1 MSINAIAMEESK
13 MALGRRKSVQQQDLF
28 ITAVDLPRSDG
39 HVFYAKLNQLLE
51 EAGFDTWI
59 EKLCAPYYSQVRG
72 RPGIPPGVYF
82 RMLLVG
88 YFEGIQSQRG
98 IAWRCADSLSIRQF
112 LGLKLTDHSPDHS
125 SLTVI
130 RERLPETVHVSVFE
144 WVLRLANEK
153 KLLGGKTVAVDS
165 TTLEADAAM
174 KSIVRRDT
182 GKDWRS
188 YVIDLMRAEG
198 IVKENQEPSDEEIR
212 RFDRNRKGK
221 KVSNEDWVSGT
232 DAEAKIAKMKDGTTH
247 LAYKAEH
254 VVDLDSGMILGAEIT
269 PADMHDTKSLEDSL
283 HKAQIHLEAAGSEIE
298 IRDVAADKG
307 YHSTEALTELS
318 EHMNYR
324 SYIPE
329 PKSPDGRNWSKTT
342 LKERKA
348 VLANRRRAK
357 GNKGRKLQRKRSEQV
372 ERSFAHVLETGG
384 GRRCRLRGT
393 EKIQKRY
400 FLMTAAYNLGVVM
413 RMLFGIG
420 TSRSLQG
427 MMGAILA
434 CFMSSKT
441 LWMALQSDWI
451 ASRRARRRF
460 HRQFRSELIQF
471 RNRRAL
477 TQIAISS
484 TGC

>member
-1 MSINAIAMEESK
+1 MSINAIAMEERT

-39 HVFYAKLNQLLE
+39 HVFYAKLNRLLE
-51 EAGFDTWI
+51 EADFDAWI

-130 RERLPETVHVSVFE
+130 RERLPDSVHESVFE
-144 WVLRLANEK
+144 WVLQLANEK
-153 KLLGGKTVAVDS
+153 RLLGGKAVAVDS

-174 KSIVRRDT
+174 KSIVRKDT
-182 GKDWRS
+182 GEDWRS
-188 YVIDLMRAEG
+188 YVIGLMRAEG
-198 IVKENQEPSDEEIR
+198 VVKENEEPSDEEIR
-212 RFDRNRKGK
+212 RFDKKRKGK

-232 DAEAKIAKMKDGTTH
+232 DPEAKIARMKDGTTH

-269 PADMHDTKSLEDSL
+269 PADTPDTRSLEDSL
-283 HKAQIHLEAAGSEIE
+283 HKAQIHLEAAESKTE

-307 YHSTEALTELS
+307 YHSTDTLSDLS
-318 EHMNYR
+318 EHTNYR
-324 SYIPE
+324 TYIPE
-329 PKSPDGRNWSKTT
+329 PKSPGGRNWSKYSR
-342 LKERKA
+342 KERKA

-357 GNKGRKLQRKRSEQV
+357 GNKGRKLQKLRSEKV
-372 ERSFAHVLETGG
+372 ERTFAHVLETGG

-427 MMGAILA
+427 MMRAVLA
-434 CFMSSKT
+434 CFLSLKT
-441 LWMALQSDWI
+441 LWYAFQAVRS
-451 ASRRARRRF
+451 APYREF
-460 HRQFRSELIQF
+460 RQFRANS
-471 RNRRAL
+471 RRWRCDFQNPSL
-477 TQIAISS
+477 PTQIAISS

>member
-1 MSINAIAMEESK
+1 
-13 MALGRRKSVQQQDLF
+13 MALGRRKTDRQQELF
-28 ITAVDLPRSDG
+28 IAAVDLPRSDG
-39 HVFYAKLNQLLE
+39 HVFYAKLNRLLAE
-51 EAGFDTWI
+51 FGFDTWV

-112 LGLKLTDHSPDHS
+112 LGLKLSDSAPDHS
-125 SLTVI
+125 SLTII
-130 RERLPETVHVSVFE
+130 RERLPDTIHESVFE
-144 WVLRLANEK
+144 CVLRLANEK
-153 KLLGGKTVAVDS
+153 KLLCGKTVAVDS

-182 GKDWRS
+182 GEDWRS
-188 YVIDLMRAEG
+188 YVIGLMRAEG
-198 IVKENQEPSDEEIR
+198 VVKENEEPSDEEIR
-212 RFDRNRKGK
+212 RFDKNREGK
-221 KVSNEDWVSGT
+221 KVSNEDWMNGA
-232 DAEAKIAKMKDGTTH
+232 DPEAKIAKMKDGTTH

-254 VVDLDSGMILGAEIT
+254 VVDLSTGMILGAEIT
-269 PADMHDTKSLEDSL
+269 SADMPDTQSLEDSL
-283 HKAQIHLEAAGSEIE
+283 HKAQIHLEAAGSETE

-307 YHSTEALTELS
+307 YHATNTLS
-318 EHMNYR
+318 ELAEHTNYR
-324 SYIPE
+324 TYIPE
-329 PKSPDGRNWSKTT
+329 PKTPGGRHWSKYTR
-342 LKERKA
+342 KERKA
-348 VLANRRRAK
+348 VFANRRRAK
-357 GNKGRKLQRKRSEQV
+357 RNKGRKLQRMRSEKV

-420 TSRSLQG
+420 TSRSLHG
-427 MMGAILA
+427 MMRAFFD
-434 CFMSSKT
+434 CFAAADSPCYAVPTESSAPYPAFKRFRT
-441 LWMALQSDWI
+441 HF
-451 ASRRARRRF
+451 RRRQCEF
-460 HRQFRSELIQF
+460 TIP
-471 RNRRAL
+471 
-477 TQIAISS
+477 TIPIQIAISS

>member
-1 MSINAIAMEESK
+1 

-28 ITAVDLPRSDG
+28 ITAEDLPRSVG
-39 HVFYAKLNQLLE
+39 HVFYTKLNRLLD
-51 EAGFDTWI
+51 EAGFDSWI
-59 EKLCAPYYSQVRG
+59 EKLCNPYYSQARG

-130 RERLPETVHVSVFE
+130 RERLPDTVHESVFE
-144 WVLRLANEK
+144 WVLKLASEK

-182 GKDWRS
+182 GEDWRS
-188 YVIDLMRAEG
+188 YVIGLMRAEG
-198 IVKENQEPSDEEIR
+198 LVKENEEPSDEEIR
-212 RFDRNRKGK
+212 RFDKNRKGK
-221 KVSNEDWVSGT
+221 KVSNEDWVSST
-232 DAEAKIAKMKDGTTH
+232 DPSAKIARMKDGTTH

-254 VVDLDSGMILGAEIT
+254 VVDMKSGMILGAEVT
-269 PADMHDTKSLEDSL
+269 SADNPDSQSLEDSL
-283 HKAQIHLEAAGSEIE
+283 HKAQIHLNEAGSDTEIQE
-298 IRDVAADKG
+298 VAADKG
-307 YHSTEALTELS
+307 YHSTETLS
-318 EHMNYR
+318 ELAEHTNYR
-324 SYIPE
+324 TYIPE
-329 PKSPDGRNWSKTT
+329 PKLPGGRKWSKYTCQQ
-342 LKERKA
+342 RQA

-357 GNKGRKLQRKRSEQV
+357 GNKGRKLQRSRSEKV
-372 ERSFAHVLETGG
+372 ERTFAHLLETGG

-393 EKIQKRY
+393 VKIQKRY

-413 RMLFGIG
+413 RMLFGVG

-427 MMGAILA
+427 VMRAVFSFFTAVQMLYEAFPIDRGAHYRA
-434 CFMSSKT
+434 
-441 LWMALQSDWI
+441 D
-451 ASRRARRRF
+451 RR
-460 HRQFRSELIQF
+460 I
-471 RNRRAL
+471 RNRFTSSECPFQKLSRSPE
-477 TQIAISS
+477 IAISS